1 MVGYFRYCFGR
12 RSLDDKRQIA
22 RWKGLVSRFKD
33 KLVKTIKD
41 VNDLTL
47 FFNREESLQKA
58 KNRYHNCGGKE
69 KAPEYYIANKEVLK

>member
-1 MVGYFRYCFGR
+1 MVGYFRYWFGR

-41 VNDLTL
+41 VNGKLDDYFISRKIRQILL
-47 FFNREESLQKA
+47 YWGYGLLENDSL
-58 KNRYHNCGGKE
+58 
-69 KAPEYYIANKEVLK
+69 

>member
-1 MVGYFRYCFGR
+1 MMVGYFRYWFGR

-41 VNDLTL
+41 VNGKFDDYFISRKVRQILL
-47 FFNREESLQKA
+47 SWGYGLVENDSL
-58 KNRYHNCGGKE
+58 
-69 KAPEYYIANKEVLK
+69 